1 MAIKNLAVSVAIR
14 PASLKPPII
23 KVGFFI
29 KKMKNKIILAVI
41 VIVLG
46 FVIYGSFKTQTKPLG
61 EATSGVPSVLAIA
74 TTTAVGPQQVKTIFS
89 ANSQCTSRTVGTAGQ
104 AVMLTFGDP
113 TNGDVSSTTL
123 TSMVGHWQGAST
135 TVNYDSGV
143 YGCGRWSA
151 FGVASTTITT
161 SEMR

>member
-1 MAIKNLAVSVAIR
+1 
-14 PASLKPPII
+14 
-23 KVGFFI
+23 
-29 KKMKNKIILAVI
+29 MKTLLV
-41 VIVLG
+41 
-46 FVIYGSFKTQTKPLG
+46 
-61 EATSGVPSVLAIA
+61 SVLAIIVSALSLIIVFSSKEQQLKGAPTGLYSTLAVA

-89 ANSQCTSRTVGTAGQ
+89 SNTQCTSRVVGTAGQ

-113 TNGDVSSTTL
+113 VNGDVSSTTL

-135 TVNYDSGV
+135 TVSYDAEI

-151 FGVASTTITT
+151 FGVAASTTITT

>member
-1 MAIKNLAVSVAIR
+1 MAVSVVLLKAN
-14 PASLKPPII
+14 LKPPII

-29 KKMKNKIILAVI
+29 INKKMNKIILAGII
-41 VIVLG
+41 VISVGLVVYG
-46 FVIYGSFKTQTKPLG
+46 FVAKEQPQLKG
-61 EATSGVPSVLAIA
+61 ATSGLYSTLAVA

-89 ANSQCTSRTVGTAGQ
+89 SSQCVSRVVGTAGQ

-113 TNGDVSSTTL
+113 VNGDVSSTTL

-135 TVNYDSGV
+135 TVAYDAEI

-151 FGVASTTITT
+151 FGVLASTTITT
-161 SEMR
+161 AEMR